1 MTLCAYGCILYTVQ
15 CSALDEWGKP
25 RPIGYNSKT
34 FNDAEWHY
42 DIYNKELTVVDCG
55 LANWRHLLLGN
66 NIIIHSDHA
75 NLTYYRHLH
84 KLSNRAKHALNHI
97 MQYSFVI
104 KHKLR
109 ILNWANALSR
119 HPDYELKD
127 NFTEEIGLP
136 SHIFV
141 NTTLALNYNQAILNA
156 QCNNTDE
163 IQTLRSK
170 YPLTNDNDKWTLNH
184 CLVVVGNN
192 DLKRGVIT
200 LYHNFPTAGH
210 AGGWKTLFT
219 INWDY

>member
-1 MTLCAYGCILYTVQ
+1 
-15 CSALDEWGKP
+15 
-25 RPIGYNSKT
+25 
-34 FNDAEWHY
+34 
-42 DIYNKELTVVDCG
+42 
-55 LANWRHLLLGN
+55 
-66 NIIIHSDHA
+66 
-75 NLTYYRHLH
+75 
-84 KLSNRAKHALNHI
+84 

-210 AGGWKTLFT
+210 AGG
-219 INWDY
+219 